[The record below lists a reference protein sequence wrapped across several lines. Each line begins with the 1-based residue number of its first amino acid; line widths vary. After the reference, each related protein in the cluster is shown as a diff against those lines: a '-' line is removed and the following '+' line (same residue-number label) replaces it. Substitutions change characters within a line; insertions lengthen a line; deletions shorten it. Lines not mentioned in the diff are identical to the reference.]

1 MMLGFHARIIAAKT
15 NFNAKEHLFMKKL
28 FLVCMA
34 SFLLFALGSCKPP
47 VSPPPKDD
55 GKKPPKV
62 TVTVTQ
68 PSNGTITLSGSGV
81 PADISTP
88 FEVAKGSELTVTLKA
103 NKPEQKA
110 ASLKIG
116 DTEYTTANDDG
127 EDSCIIVKKCKVET
141 SLAISG
147 TITDKEK
154 FTVTVT
160 QPTGGK
166 ISITENTNEL
176 SGSELEN
183 ILEGTKLTVTLKAT
197 TADYEVNFL
206 KINDKPYKDKQDG
219 KIVHTFAL
227 AENVSVSGGVSKPI
241 NQAATTLKTLTID
254 GKSISFDSSSID
266 CGETTKESVSVE
278 CTTSDDANTKV
289 SFDPA
294 LDGEK
299 WTLDPNTV
307 NTLKITLHDKMD
319 TALVNEYTVS
329 LTQYQ
334 EHKVSV
340 TQPTGGTIAVF
351 EKGRQLS
358 DTDLKKVRHG
368 TALTFTVQPAPGL
381 EVKNWSGAEQNSSD
395 PTQATATITEG
406 VTVTCT
412 LQKKQY
418 TISFEPPENGTISA
432 TKKNGEP
439 FTSGKKAEYGDT
451 IIFTVTPAGGF
462 VVLEWNVLVDG
473 KKAPFFDRRVGELTV
488 TGDTTVSV
496 TLEKT
501 VTPTVTITPEDG
513 ASCEIEIVN
522 DGGGISYS
530 SPLVIVKGQTCRI
543 TVKPKD
549 GYKLDRVEINGVKQG
564 EEDSRGHIVF
574 DYRVVTDD
582 FTITITAQK
591 TLDGIL
597 NDAKVTP
604 LIVEKTTSHV
614 SLIGE
619 GITWKADHE
628 EIITTTPGADL
639 GKVTHPESITV
650 VKLTATAE
658 KNGETKKKT
667 FSVTVI
673 GSTSG
678 ASDDQAILDALEPLS
693 KFDGGI
699 YDLAILPN
707 TADNRITWESS
718 DPRFTVDTAG
728 KKLTV
733 IPDFKEYTLRLTAT
747 LGSATRT
754 FSVTIDKVKKLSS
767 DYLNYRC
774 KITDTEIEITYS
786 YDGKIFDGNRYSYTL
801 DGGKKITVQKTH
813 KYIPGSTGGGN
824 WYDYDGAK
832 TLMINRYRS
841 CFRSLKEL
849 AGKESFTLAELKA
862 AFNVPVFDLPPIG
875 EMTEELFYGKMVQH
889 FTEVPYTDFTAKTP
903 SEQTALL
910 KTTIDVYR
918 QMATTFLPDLN
929 ETASWDQLI
938 EKAPDLVKK
947 MLGSFEKIAGTYEF
961 SFVDD
966 GKLSLTTRAEYKSGE
981 PWYKQHGSYH
991 TDDGGSGTSIELSP
1005 DYVSIGHGGNTGP
1018 RLSVEWNQAF
1028 THCIYHDPDDPS
1040 KNFKVTIT
1048 DNKNGTIQA
1057 TFSGSESGAYP
1068 LTFKGD
1074 SLLD

>member
-1 MMLGFHARIIAAKT
+1 MQRIIAAKT
-15 NFNAKEHLFMKKL
+15 NFNDKEHLFMKKL
-28 FLVCMA
+28 FFVCMA
-34 SFLLFALGSCKPP
+34 SFLLFALSSCNPP
-47 VSPPPKDD
+47 VSPPPKGD
-55 GKKPPKV
+55 GQKLPVEKV
-62 TVTVTQ
+62 KVTVTQ
-68 PSNGTITLSGSGV
+68 PTDGTIKISGSGV
-81 PADISTP
+81 PADISTA
-88 FEVAKGSELTVTLKA
+88 FEVAKGTELTVTLKA

-127 EDSCIIVKKCKVET
+127 QDPCIIVKKCKVET

-147 TITDKEK
+147 TITDKGK

-160 QPTGGK
+160 QAEHGK
-166 ISITENTNEL
+166 ISVTENENEL
-176 SGSELEN
+176 SGNKLEN
-183 ILEGTKLTVTLKAT
+183 ILEGTKLSVTLKA
-197 TADYEVNFL
+197 DEGYEVNFL
-206 KINDKPYKDKQDG
+206 KINAETFKDKQDG

-241 NQAATTLKTLTID
+241 NPEAPTLKTLTID

-278 CTTSDDANTKV
+278 YTTSKEANV
-289 SFDPA
+289 IFAPE
-294 LDGEK
+294 LNGNI
-299 WTLDPNTV
+299 WTLTPNEV
-307 NTLKITLHDKMD
+307 NTLKITLHDK
-319 TALVNEYTVS
+319 TPPTLVNEYTVS

-340 TQPTGGTIAVF
+340 SQPTGGTIAVF

-358 DTDLKKVRHG
+358 DTDLEKVRDG

-381 EVKNWSGAEQNSSD
+381 EVKNWSGAEQNSGDS
-395 PTQATATITEG
+395 TQATATITEG

-412 LQKKQY
+412 LQKKQC
-418 TISFEPPENGTISA
+418 TISFETPENGTISA

-439 FTSGKKAEYGDT
+439 FTSGQKAEYGDT

-462 VVLEWNVLVDG
+462 EVLEWNVLVDG
-473 KKAPFFDRRVGELTV
+473 KKAPFFGYHVIELTV
-488 TGDTTVSV
+488 TGNTIVSV

-501 VTPTVTITPEDG
+501 VTPTVTIIPDDG
-513 ASCEIEIVN
+513 AASCEIGIIK
-522 DGGGISYS
+522 DGGISYS

-549 GYKLDRVEINGVKQG
+549 GYELDRVEINGVKQG
-564 EEDSRGHIVF
+564 EKDSRGHIVF
-574 DYRVVTDD
+574 DYAPTDD
-582 FTITITAQK
+582 FTITITASK

-604 LIVEKTTSHV
+604 RVVEKATTKI

-619 GITWKADHE
+619 GITWKASPDG
-628 EIITTTPGADL
+628 IITTTPGADF
-639 GKVTHPESITV
+639 GKVTHPESTTV
-650 VKLTATAE
+650 VTLTATAK
-658 KNGETKKKT
+658 KNGKTKEKT
-667 FSVTVI
+667 FSVTVA
-673 GSTSG
+673 GTNG
-678 ASDDQAILDALEPLS
+678 ANDDKAILDALVLPS

-707 TADNRITWESS
+707 TADNRITWESN
-718 DPRFTVDTAG
+718 DPRFTIDTAG

-747 LGSATRT
+747 LGSATRG
-754 FSVTIDKVKKLSS
+754 FDVAVNKVEELSA

-774 KITDTEIEITYS
+774 TITDTKIEITHS
-786 YDGKIFDGNRYSYTL
+786 YNGKIFNGNRYSYTL
-801 DGGKKITVQKTH
+801 DGGNKITIQKTQR
-813 KYIPGSTGGGN
+813 YIPGSTGG

-832 TLMINRYRS
+832 TLMIARHSS

-862 AFNVPVFDLPPIG
+862 ALDVPVFDLPPIV

-889 FTEVPYTDFTAKTP
+889 FTEVSYTDFTAKTP

-918 QMATTFLPDLN
+918 QMVATLLPDLD

-938 EKAPDLVKK
+938 KKTPDLVKK
-947 MLGSFEKIAGTYEF
+947 MLGSFETIAGTYEF
-961 SFVDD
+961 SFDHD
-966 GKLSLTTRAEYKSGE
+966 EKLSLTTRAEYKSGE

-991 TDDGGSGTSIELSP
+991 TDDGVSGTSIELSP
-1005 DYVSIGHGGNTGP
+1005 DYVAIRHGGNFSP
-1018 RLSVEWNQAF
+1018 RRFGKWDLAF
-1028 THCIYHDPDDPS
+1028 THFIYNDPDDPS
-1040 KNFKVTIT
+1040 KNFEVTIT
-1048 DNKNGTIQA
+1048 DNNNDTIQA
-1057 TFSGSESGAYP
+1057 EFSGSESGAYP

>member
-28 FLVCMA
+28 FFVCMA

-62 TVTVTQ
+62 TVTVTK
-68 PSNGTITLSGSGV
+68 PSNGTISLSGSGV
-81 PADISTP
+81 PADISTA
-88 FEVAKGSELTVTLKA
+88 FEVAKGTELTVTLKA
-103 NKPEQKA
+103 DKPEQKA

-147 TITDKEK
+147 TITDKKK

-160 QPTGGK
+160 QAEHGK
-166 ISITENTNEL
+166 ISVTENENEL
-176 SGSELEN
+176 SGNKLEN
-183 ILEGTKLTVTLKAT
+183 ILEGTKLSVTLKA
-197 TADYEVNFL
+197 DEGYGVNFL
-206 KINDKPYKDKQDG
+206 KINAETFKDKQDG

-241 NQAATTLKTLTID
+241 DQRAPTLKTLTID

-278 CTTSDDANTKV
+278 CTTSNDADII
-289 SFDPA
+289 FDPE
-294 LDGEK
+294 LNGNI
-299 WTLDPNTV
+299 WTLTPNEV
-307 NTLKITLHDKMD
+307 NTLKITLHDK
-319 TALVNEYTVS
+319 TNATLVNEYTVS

-340 TQPTGGTIAVF
+340 SQPADGTIAVF
-351 EKGRQLS
+351 EKGRQLLQ
-358 DTDLKKVRHG
+358 TDLEKVRHG
-368 TALTFTVQPAPGL
+368 TALTFTVQPAPGW
-381 EVKNWSGAEQNSSD
+381 EVTGWIGAELNSSD
-395 PTQATATITEG
+395 PNQATATITADIA
-406 VTVTCT
+406 VTCT

-432 TKKNGEP
+432 IKKNGEP

-462 VVLEWNVLVDG
+462 EVLEWNVLVDG
-473 KKAPFFDRRVGELTV
+473 KKTPFFGYRVVELTV
-488 TGDTTVSV
+488 TGNTTVSV

-501 VTPTVTITPEDG
+501 VTPTVTIIPDDG
-513 ASCEIEIVN
+513 ASCKIGIVN
-522 DGGGISYS
+522 DNSISYS
-530 SPLVIVKGQTCRI
+530 SDLVIVKGQTCRI

-549 GYKLDRVEINGVKQG
+549 GYELDRVEINGVKQG
-564 EEDSRGHIVF
+564 EENSQGHIVF
-574 DYRVVTDD
+574 DYRATDD

-604 LIVEKTTSHV
+604 LIVEKTTSPV

-619 GITWKADHE
+619 GITWEANPDG
-628 EIITTTPGADL
+628 IINTTPGTDL
-639 GKVTHPESITV
+639 GKVTQPEKTTV

-658 KNGETKKKT
+658 KNGKTKKKM

-673 GSTSG
+673 GSENG
-678 ASDDQAILDALEPLS
+678 ASDDQAILDALTPPLD
-693 KFDGGI
+693 FDGGI
-699 YDLAILPN
+699 YDLSILPN
-707 TADNRITWESS
+707 TADNKITWESS
-718 DPRFTVDTAG
+718 DSHFTVDTAG

-733 IPDFKEYTLRLTAT
+733 IPDFKEYTLTLTAT
-747 LGSATRT
+747 LGSATRG
-754 FSVTIDKVKKLSS
+754 FDVAVTKVKELSS
-767 DYLNYRC
+767 DYLNYHC
-774 KITDTEIEITYS
+774 EITDTKIEITHS
-786 YDGKIFDGNRYSYTL
+786 YDGKIFAGNRYSYTL
-801 DGGKKITVQKTH
+801 DGGNKITVQKTQR
-813 KYIPGSTGGGN
+813 YIPGSTGGGN

-875 EMTEELFYGKMVQH
+875 GMTEELFYGEMVQH

-1048 DNKNGTIQA
+1048 DNKNCTIQA